1 MYEKFNRATHLGGLS
16 AGASISR
23 SVVVNESTTT
33 GQILAVQNPNPY
45 PVIVEL
51 SEIYIKAIPDAA
63 CSIDIGVAADG
74 STSSDN
80 LIDGI
85 ALHTAPV
92 NTVYNNI
99 EDPGTNGK
107 YGRYVP
113 SGYYF
118 TASVASG
125 NANGLEATF
134 NFDVRPVNG
143 GQVGGNQLFS

>member
-1 MYEKFNRATHLGGLS
+1 MNLGRASHFSGLS

-23 SVVVNESTTT
+23 QVVVNASTTS
-33 GQILAVQNPNPY
+33 GQIVAVQNPNPY

-51 SEIYIKAIPDAA
+51 TEIYIKAPSDAA
-63 CSIDIGVAADG
+63 CTLDIGVGADDE
-74 STSSDN
+74 TLYDN

-85 ALHTAPV
+85 EVHTAPV
-92 NTVYNNI
+92 NTVYNCI

-113 SGYYF
+113 SGYFF

-143 GQVGGNQLFS
+143 GQVSGNQLFS